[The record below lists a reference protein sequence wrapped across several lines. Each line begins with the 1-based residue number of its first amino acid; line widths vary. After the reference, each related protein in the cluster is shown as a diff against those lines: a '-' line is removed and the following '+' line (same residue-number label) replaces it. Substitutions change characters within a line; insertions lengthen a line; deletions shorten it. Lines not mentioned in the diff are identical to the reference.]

1 MTDILIGVI
10 IVLVA
15 VILFGVFFV
24 IWLRRH
30 TPDNKDD
37 KESGALLMM
46 QKQLQD
52 INRMLDEK
60 MQHSS
65 DSMDKQFNRSAK
77 IIEEVTS
84 RLTKLD
90 ETNRQV
96 VGFAEQLK
104 SFENILKSPKQ
115 RGILGEYFLESVLS
129 NVLPPNAY
137 KIQYAFSD
145 GEIVDAAVF
154 VRDKVIPIDSKFS
167 LENYNKLADETD
179 PARREDLEK
188 VFKADLKKRIDET
201 SKYIRPKEN
210 TTDFAFMFIPAE
222 GIYYDLLVN
231 QVGAIR
237 SSTRDLIEYA
247 FSDKRVIIVS
257 PTTFHAYLQTIMQ
270 GLKALEIE
278 KSAQEIRKR
287 VEDLSRHM
295 KNYDNYFKKIGGH
308 LSTTVN
314 TYNSASKE
322 LGKIDKD
329 VYRITGKTAEIEVDL
344 IDKPKLEDE

>member
-1 MTDILIGVI
+1 
-10 IVLVA
+10 
-15 VILFGVFFV
+15 
-24 IWLRRH
+24 
-30 TPDNKDD
+30 
-37 KESGALLMM
+37 MM
-46 QKQLQD
+46 QEQLKD

-60 MQHSS
+60 MRHSS
-65 DSMDKQFNRSAK
+65 ETMDKQFNRSAK
-77 IIEEVTS
+77 IIEDVTS

-104 SFENILKSPKQ
+104 NFENILKSPKQ

-129 NVLPPNAY
+129 NVLPPDSY
-137 KIQYAFSD
+137 KMQYAFSD
-145 GEIVDAAVF
+145 GEIVDAVVF
-154 VRDKVIPIDSKFS
+154 VRDKIIPIDSKFS
-167 LENYNKLADETD
+167 LENYNKLAEEQD
-179 PARREDLEK
+179 PTYRENLEK

-222 GIYYDLLVN
+222 GIYYDLLIN

-237 SSTRDLIEYA
+237 SSSRDLIEYA
-247 FSDKRVIIVS
+247 FSQKHVIIIS

-287 VEDLSRHM
+287 VEDLSTHI

-314 TYNSASKE
+314 AYNSASKE
-322 LGKIDKD
+322 LTKIDKD
-329 VYRITGKTAEIEVDL
+329 VYKITGQSVEIEVDL
-344 IDKPKLEDE
+344 LDRPKMEDE

>member
-1 MTDILIGVI
+1 MDLYLVI
-10 IVLVA
+10 IVILGLV
-15 VILFGVFFV
+15 VLLGGFFI
-24 IWLRRH
+24 IWLKKQSSSSGEK
-30 TPDNKDD
+30 DN
-37 KESGALLMM
+37 ALLMM
-46 QKQLQD
+46 QEQLKD

-60 MQHSS
+60 MRHSS
-65 DSMDKQFNRSAK
+65 ETMDKQFNRSAK
-77 IIEEVTS
+77 IIEDVTS

-104 SFENILKSPKQ
+104 NFENILKSPKQ

-129 NVLPPNAY
+129 NVLPPDSY
-137 KIQYAFSD
+137 KMQYAFSD
-145 GEIVDAAVF
+145 GEIVDAVVF
-154 VRDKVIPIDSKFS
+154 VRDKIIPIDSKFS
-167 LENYNKLADETD
+167 LENYNKLAEEQD
-179 PARREDLEK
+179 PTYRENLEK

-222 GIYYDLLVN
+222 GIYYDLLIN

-237 SSTRDLIEYA
+237 SSSRDLIEYA
-247 FSDKRVIIVS
+247 FSQKHVIIIS

-287 VEDLSRHM
+287 VEDLSTHI

-314 TYNSASKE
+314 AYNSASKE
-322 LGKIDKD
+322 LTKIDKD
-329 VYRITGKTAEIEVDL
+329 VYKITGQSVEIEVDL
-344 IDKPKLEDE
+344 LDRPKMEDE

>member
-1 MTDILIGVI
+1 MIDLYLVI
-10 IVLVA
+10 IVILGLV
-15 VILFGVFFV
+15 VLLGGFFI
-24 IWLRRH
+24 IWLKKQSSSSGEK
-30 TPDNKDD
+30 DN
-37 KESGALLMM
+37 ALLMM
-46 QKQLQD
+46 QEQLKD

-60 MQHSS
+60 MRHSS
-65 DSMDKQFNRSAK
+65 ETMDKQFNRSAK
-77 IIEEVTS
+77 IIEDVTS

-104 SFENILKSPKQ
+104 NFENILKSPKQ

-129 NVLPPNAY
+129 NVLPPDSY
-137 KIQYAFSD
+137 KMQYAFSD
-145 GEIVDAAVF
+145 GEIVDAVVF
-154 VRDKVIPIDSKFS
+154 VRDKIIPIDSKFS
-167 LENYNKLADETD
+167 LENYNKLAEEQD
-179 PARREDLEK
+179 PTYRENLEK

-222 GIYYDLLVN
+222 GIYYDLLIN

-237 SSTRDLIEYA
+237 SSSRDLIEYA
-247 FSDKRVIIVS
+247 FSQKHVIIIS

-287 VEDLSRHM
+287 VEDLSTHI

-314 TYNSASKE
+314 AYNSASKE
-322 LGKIDKD
+322 LTKIDKD
-329 VYRITGKTAEIEVDL
+329 VYKITGQSVEIEVDL
-344 IDKPKLEDE
+344 LDRPKMEDE